1 MRRRA
6 LEENKI
12 ISALIGL
19 VGACNSNPKTENT
32 DRIVIKALAFSL
44 DQSKTREVS
53 NETLQMLIEEIY
65 TEKYNVSPGCAA
77 CQTPCGNTSD
87 YDMSRIYEAET
98 EIRDLKLEILSVIEE
113 LAADIYS
120 RKKVDALSA
129 ESMEFFYKT
138 LLYISFDMEKNG
150 LLAFWNEVQ
159 DAVEKIR
166 RQIQVWK

>member
-1 MRRRA
+1 M
-6 LEENKI
+6 EENKI

-19 VGACNSNPKTENT
+19 VGACNNNPKTENT
-32 DRIVIKALAFSL
+32 DRIVIKSLAFSRAC
-44 DQSKTREVS
+44 SEVCEVS
-53 NETLQMLIEEIY
+53 NETIQALIEEIH
-65 TEKYNVSPGCAA
+65 TEKYIVAPGCAT

-87 YDMSRIYEAET
+87 YDMNRIYEAET
-98 EIRDLKLEILSVIEE
+98 EIRDLKFKILFEVEE

-129 ESMEFFYKT
+129 ESVEFFYKT
-138 LLYISFDMEKNG
+138 LIYIGLDMEKNG

-159 DAVEKIR
+159 DTVEEIR